1 MAVKLEC
8 VGYVQKR
15 LGTRLRNLLK
25 QHKGTITSLSGKGKL
40 TEKTSLSG
48 KGKLTEKTINS
59 MQNYYGMAIRGNK
72 NDLYAMKKSTGAILW
87 HCTDF
92 ENKEYRHR
100 FCPENSW
107 CKYKENPEYKPS
119 INLSKWIHD
128 LLIFKSLSDD
138 ELLRKCLHGETQN
151 TLK

>member
-1 MAVKLEC
+1 M
-8 VGYVQKR
+8 YY
-15 LGTRLRNLLK
+15 
-25 QHKGTITSLSGKGKL
+25 ITSLSGKGKL

-72 NDLYAMKKSTGAILW
+72 NDLYAMKKSTAAILW

-119 INLSKWIHD
+119 IDLSKWIHD
-128 LLIFKSLSDD
+128 LLTYI
-138 ELLRKCLHGETQN
+138 
-151 TLK
+151 